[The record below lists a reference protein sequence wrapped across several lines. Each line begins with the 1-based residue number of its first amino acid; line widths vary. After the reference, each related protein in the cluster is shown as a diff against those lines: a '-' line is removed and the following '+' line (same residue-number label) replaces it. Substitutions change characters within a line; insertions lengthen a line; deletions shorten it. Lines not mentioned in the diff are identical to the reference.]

1 MVNVIEDIARV
12 LINSKHAVVFTGAG
26 ISAESGIPTFRGA
39 NGLWSRYDPEEVASI
54 QGFMGNPKVFWAFA
68 RELIVKTKA
77 KPNAGHYAIAELEK
91 MGIVK
96 AVITQNIDML
106 HQKAGSRRVL
116 ELHGSLKY
124 VDCLKC
130 GKTYEWEEIVDK
142 IDDIKCEKCGSAYL
156 KPRIVFFGEQL
167 PRDVLNEAIKEAENS
182 DVFMVVGSS
191 LQVYPAASLPFIAK
205 ERGAKLILINKDPT
219 DKDWLFDIVVYG
231 KAGEILPKIVEKVK
245 EII

>member
-1 MVNVIEDIARV
+1 MIKDVAG
-12 LINSKHAVVFTGAG
+12 LLSNSKHAVVFTGAG

-39 NGLWSRYDPEEVASI
+39 NGLWSRYDREEVASI
-54 QGFMGNPKVFWAFA
+54 QGFMRNPKAFWAFA

-77 KPNAGHYAIAELEK
+77 KPNAGHYAIAELER
-91 MGIVK
+91 MGIIK

-106 HQKAGSRRVL
+106 HQKAGSKRVL

-130 GKTYEWEEIVDK
+130 GKTYEWDEIVDK
-142 IDDIKCEKCGSAYL
+142 IDNIKCENYGSMYL

-167 PRDVLNEAIKEAENS
+167 PKDVLNEAIREAEKS
-182 DVFMVVGSS
+182 DVFIVVGSS

-205 ERGAKLILINKDPT
+205 ENGAKLVLINRDPT
-219 DKDWLFDIVVYG
+219 DKDWLFDIIIYG
-231 KAGEILPKIVEKVK
+231 KAGEILPKIVERVK
-245 EII
+245 KII

>member
-1 MVNVIEDIARV
+1 M
-12 LINSKHAVVFTGAG
+12 
-26 ISAESGIPTFRGA
+26 
-39 NGLWSRYDPEEVASI
+39 WSRYDREEVASI
-54 QGFMGNPKVFWAFA
+54 QGFMRNPKAFWAFA

-77 KPNAGHYAIAELEK
+77 KPNAGHYAIAELER

-96 AVITQNIDML
+96 AVITQNVDML
-106 HQKAGSRRVL
+106 HQKAGSKRVL

-142 IDDIKCEKCGSAYL
+142 IDDIKCENCGSMYL

-167 PRDVLNEAIKEAENS
+167 PRDVLNEAIREAEKS
-182 DVFMVVGSS
+182 DVFIVVGSS

-205 ERGAKLILINKDPT
+205 ENGAKLVLINKDPT
-219 DKDWLFDIVVYG
+219 DKDWLFDIIIYG
-231 KAGEILPKIVEKVK
+231 KAGEILPKIVERVK
-245 EII
+245 KII

>member
-1 MVNVIEDIARV
+1 MIKDVAG
-12 LINSKHAVVFTGAG
+12 LLKNSKHAVVFTGAG

-54 QGFMGNPKVFWAFA
+54 QGFMRNPKAFWAFA

-77 KPNAGHYAIAELEK
+77 KPNAGHYAIAELER

-106 HQKAGSRRVL
+106 HQKAGSKRVL

-130 GKTYEWEEIVDK
+130 GKTYEWDEIVDK
-142 IDDIKCEKCGSAYL
+142 IDDIKCENCGSMYL

-167 PRDVLNEAIKEAENS
+167 PKDVLNEAIREAEKS
-182 DVFMVVGSS
+182 DVFIVVGSS

-205 ERGAKLILINKDPT
+205 ENGAKLVLINKDPT
-219 DKDWLFDIVVYG
+219 DKDWLFDIIIYG
-231 KAGEILPKIVEKVK
+231 KAGEILPKIVERVK
-245 EII
+245 KIV